1 MKKIYSVGYTDSYN
15 DFTKLKDEK
24 GNTKK
29 FATIEEA
36 EEYVKN
42 NLNIKSY
49 MIMQGWIV
57 IKKVN

>member
-36 EEYVKN
+36 E
-42 NLNIKSY
+42 
-49 MIMQGWIV
+49 
-57 IKKVN
+57 